1 MNFLNNISAVL
12 NQSLHERSRYKNVVD
27 PKNNNE
33 ITIVS
38 YKKNE
43 TPMDSCCITMN
54 EFKEGE
60 QIAKLPCNHYF
71 SKDAIMEWVTKEKA
85 ECPICRFKLQSIE
98 VRESNAEE
106 KQPENV
112 SMNENTQENTI
123 VNEFINDSNSLFEL
137 INDTDSSLLENI
149 NVSSNNEFVNILVN
163 YLARR
168 QNRMQ
173 REITQLQENF
183 IQDDADF
190 QQAIF
195 NSLSHENN

>member
-71 SKDAIMEWVTKEKA
+71 SKDAIMEWITKEKA
-85 ECPICRFKLQSIE
+85 ECPICRFKLSPFKFALKPTPLSSKIFSCPTE
-98 VRESNAEE
+98 TPITAL
-106 KQPENV
+106 
-112 SMNENTQENTI
+112 
-123 VNEFINDSNSLFEL
+123 FIK
-137 INDTDSSLLENI
+137 LLY
-149 NVSSNNEFVNILVN
+149 VPHNNWVL
-163 YLARR
+163 
-168 QNRMQ
+168 
-173 REITQLQENF
+173 
-183 IQDDADF
+183 
-190 QQAIF
+190 
-195 NSLSHENN
+195 

>member
-12 NQSLHERSRYKNVVD
+12 NQGFTWRSKYKNVVD
-27 PKNNNE
+27 PKNNSQ
-33 ITIVS
+33 ITILS

-43 TPMDSCCITMN
+43 IPMDSCCITMN
-54 EFKEGE
+54 EFKDGE

-85 ECPICRFKLQSIE
+85 ECPICRFKLESIE

-106 KQPENV
+106 KQPENQIE
-112 SMNENTQENTI
+112 NENIQENQI
-123 VNEFINDSNSLFEL
+123 ENEIINNTNSLLEL
-137 INDTDSSLLENI
+137 INNSDDNILENM
-149 NVSSNNEFVNILVN
+149 NLSSNNEFVNILVN

-195 NSLSHENN
+195 NSLLDENN